1 MRFNKKDLS
10 FLAKYYPGNNPISL
24 LSGMNLPLLGDE
36 EKELEGK
43 GVLIDGSLTPE
54 GKKLVDIVASPQ
66 RCTRLVLKDGSYYI
80 EKYSYKLNDEYA
92 LVENEDGEII
102 LSSIEKIDDAIF
114 QLSRWTGISDL
125 KSFDLNVTLQNNELL
140 LFLAIVDIKRINT
153 LLSYLGK
160 KDLREISKDQLQKQ
174 LANPEKGG
182 LTSILTGNYQF
193 IVPEEKDIPSILE
206 GLVNKGVLFYK
217 SEYSLLGQYEEFA
230 KNFLIPQTVVMLET
244 FNLLNNNEI
253 AGAGILTIGAG
264 MREIITIIFKE
275 GNVEVA
281 SLSGR
286 QHLKMIEDFL
296 YCPEIKLW

>member
-193 IVPEEKDIPSILE
+193 IVPEEKDIPSIL
-206 GLVNKGVLFYK
+206 Y
-217 SEYSLLGQYEEFA
+217 
-230 KNFLIPQTVVMLET
+230 
-244 FNLLNNNEI
+244 
-253 AGAGILTIGAG
+253 
-264 MREIITIIFKE
+264 
-275 GNVEVA
+275 
-281 SLSGR
+281 
-286 QHLKMIEDFL
+286 
-296 YCPEIKLW
+296 